1 VQASNAKACLLAWL
15 TCRPRIYR
23 PTIHRYG
30 EAPGRECVG
39 GGEPHAK
46 AFEVFLRGG
55 RPDWERIMAKTTAE
69 QVCFQLDTRLT
80 AAEAALMAEGVA
92 SPVLEAVVA
101 EFRRKFAKTRPAVE
115 REPTADQ
122 REAVVEL
129 EQAADSAKWAAL
141 ADPVA
146 SEHIKLAVVAAHDS
160 ICWFKATGCLL
171 DREYAE
177 LDPLAR

>member
-1 VQASNAKACLLAWL
+1 
-15 TCRPRIYR
+15 
-23 PTIHRYG
+23 
-30 EAPGRECVG
+30 
-39 GGEPHAK
+39 
-46 AFEVFLRGG
+46 
-55 RPDWERIMAKTTAE
+55 MAKTTAE

-146 SEHIKLAVVAAHDS
+146 SEHIRLAVVAAHDS